1 MITGHYARVGG
12 ISLVE
17 LNLLEKEFLDIIDW
31 RLTCSGALLQH
42 YYVSLVQSHKDFRLV
57 EEISDE
63 DEEDWDVLRRALKAE
78 AERRGL
84 AAPHR
89 IDTEPD

>member
-63 DEEDWDVLRRALKAE
+63 DEEDWEEEEEGEEVGSGSARGDVEMK
-78 AERRGL
+78 
-84 AAPHR
+84 
-89 IDTEPD
+89 